1 MQPRGLSVIRVF
13 LTMQRPETMYC
24 PHKLCLFF
32 LGEGKVLRALRGV
45 QW

>member
-13 LTMQRPETMYC
+13 LTMQRPETM
-24 PHKLCLFF
+24 CLFF